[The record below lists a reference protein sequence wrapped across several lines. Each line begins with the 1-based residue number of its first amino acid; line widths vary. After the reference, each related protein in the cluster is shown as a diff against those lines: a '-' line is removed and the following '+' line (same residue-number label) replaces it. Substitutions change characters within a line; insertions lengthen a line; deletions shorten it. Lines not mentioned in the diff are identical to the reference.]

1 MLSKYLTTSSTV
13 NTSANLASIS
23 NIFHSK
29 PPGTRCF
36 DPVYCNELPDRV
48 APLDQLRQFEKS
60 GYIGKVYDFFYS
72 TTGTGTA
79 VGNSEKFGR
88 EMGQELKVAGVDA
101 VILTS
106 T

>member
-23 NIFHSK
+23 N
-29 PPGTRCF
+29 
-36 DPVYCNELPDRV
+36 
-48 APLDQLRQFEKS
+48 FEKS